1 MKRAGRQIAAC
12 AGILILFCLV
22 CRLTFFRSY
31 TAYIPLYPRAE
42 ERLLQGGVTE
52 SVAEGE
58 GVAHPGE
65 IRLGDGYV
73 RLPIHP
79 DSRGH
84 TVIEIRDRNGD
95 LVISHGLRVGP
106 LRTVYDEQTGGFTGD
121 AAVLIAVTLFWWLV
135 FGIMLWNYFQN
146 RGPDYYAYSTIYFA
160 GFSLL
165 ALVSGIVM
173 TVVTAEHLI
182 SPAEYSMRS
191 AYSAINSAGMHFMMI
206 TLPAVV
212 VFAAAMGISN
222 IVLLRHVTPRVQNVL
237 GLVISVLLLAGEA
250 LGVWFFMRDF
260 SGSEWEGRVQSMIE
274 NVYATAFVY
283 FECMLAGSVICGI
296 RAARYQPAPD
306 KDAIIILGCWFRK
319 DGTLPPLLRGRVDRA
334 LAFWRNQKEKTGKEA
349 FLIPSGGQGR
359 DEPMP
364 EAEAMRRYLTE
375 QQIPERLIRP
385 ETRSENTF
393 QNMAYSREIMDELCP
408 EGKVAY
414 ATTNYHVFRSGVWA
428 GLAGLRAEGI
438 GGKTRWWF
446 WPNAFMRECAG
457 LLQKRWKQELLG
469 LALLMLFFGAL
480 TLVLG

>member
-84 TVIEIRDRNGD
+84 TVFEIRDRNGD

-121 AAVLIAVTLFWWLV
+121 AAVRIAVTLFWWLV

-212 VFAAAMGISN
+212 V
-222 IVLLRHVTPRVQNVL
+222 
-237 GLVISVLLLAGEA
+237 
-250 LGVWFFMRDF
+250 
-260 SGSEWEGRVQSMIE
+260 
-274 NVYATAFVY
+274 
-283 FECMLAGSVICGI
+283 
-296 RAARYQPAPD
+296 
-306 KDAIIILGCWFRK
+306 
-319 DGTLPPLLRGRVDRA
+319 
-334 LAFWRNQKEKTGKEA
+334 
-349 FLIPSGGQGR
+349 
-359 DEPMP
+359 
-364 EAEAMRRYLTE
+364 
-375 QQIPERLIRP
+375 
-385 ETRSENTF
+385 
-393 QNMAYSREIMDELCP
+393 
-408 EGKVAY
+408 
-414 ATTNYHVFRSGVWA
+414 
-428 GLAGLRAEGI
+428 
-438 GGKTRWWF
+438 
-446 WPNAFMRECAG
+446 
-457 LLQKRWKQELLG
+457 
-469 LALLMLFFGAL
+469 
-480 TLVLG
+480 

>member
-42 ERLLQGGVTE
+42 ETLLQGGATE

-182 SPAEYSMRS
+182 SPAAYSMRS

-349 FLIPSGGQGR
+349 FLIPSGGQGG

-375 QQIPERLIRP
+375 HQIPERLIRT
-385 ETRSENTF
+385 ESRSENTL
-393 QNMAYSREIMDELCP
+393 QNMAYSREIIDELCP
-408 EGKVAY
+408 EGKVVY

>member
-1 MKRAGRQIAAC
+1 MSFKEKMKKAI
-12 AGILILFCLV
+12 
-22 CRLTFFRSY
+22 
-31 TAYIPLYPRAE
+31 
-42 ERLLQGGVTE
+42 
-52 SVAEGE
+52 
-58 GVAHPGE
+58 
-65 IRLGDGYV
+65 
-73 RLPIHP
+73 
-79 DSRGH
+79 
-84 TVIEIRDRNGD
+84 
-95 LVISHGLRVGP
+95 
-106 LRTVYDEQTGGFTGD
+106 

-393 QNMAYSREIMDELCP
+393 QNMAYSREIIDELCP

>member
-42 ERLLQGGVTE
+42 ERLLQGGATE

-393 QNMAYSREIMDELCP
+393 QNMAYSREIIDEMCP
-408 EGKVAY
+408 EGKVVY